1 MDGAAGY
8 LKNLGVKNARQP
20 VEEKIFNM
28 FRSGTQSKQTNILD
42 THKKKRNI
50 QIYCQQTIVPIL
62 ENSIFAVFFSI
73 FKGNIEGLGKTKLSI
88 SLRASH

>member
-8 LKNLGVKNARQP
+8 LKNPGVKNARQP

-42 THKKKRNI
+42 THTKKE
-50 QIYCQQTIVPIL
+50 IYKYTASRLLFQYWKTVSAQ
-62 ENSIFAVFFSI
+62 FF
-73 FKGNIEGLGKTKLSI
+73 EGLGKTKLSI